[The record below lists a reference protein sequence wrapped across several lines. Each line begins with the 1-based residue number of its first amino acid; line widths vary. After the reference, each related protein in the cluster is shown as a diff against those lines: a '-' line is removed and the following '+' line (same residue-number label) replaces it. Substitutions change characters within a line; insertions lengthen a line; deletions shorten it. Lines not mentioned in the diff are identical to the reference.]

1 MSKSETHTI
10 TLTAITTETRVQKTA
25 RGGEVEKMAVLE
37 GTKVLVNG
45 KIYNLSV
52 YNGQITLDRWVKS
65 PAPKTDGKSS
75 SKDI

>member
-1 MSKSETHTI
+1 MSKSETHMI

-65 PAPKTDGKSS
+65 PAPKDGKSS